1 MPRAW
6 ASTSSAEK
14 ERPLAVQN
22 FQVRG
27 GASPVTHDGQPDG
40 LQQIRDRVFLANPD
54 LVEFLI
60 ADQRVGYVRERA
72 LDRLPVRNQRL
83 LMLRFGQ
90 PQIAAKRSTR
100 ENWLA
105 STFKIGTKISNW
117 VFELLREMAR

>member
-1 MPRAW
+1 VPRAW

-40 LQQIRDRVFLANPD
+40 LLQIRDRVFLANPD

-72 LDRLPVRNQRL
+72 GSPAGTQSAPVDVAIR
-83 LMLRFGQ
+83 
-90 PQIAAKRSTR
+90 PAANCR
-100 ENWLA
+100 EALHP
-105 STFKIGTKISNW
+105 
-117 VFELLREMAR
+117 